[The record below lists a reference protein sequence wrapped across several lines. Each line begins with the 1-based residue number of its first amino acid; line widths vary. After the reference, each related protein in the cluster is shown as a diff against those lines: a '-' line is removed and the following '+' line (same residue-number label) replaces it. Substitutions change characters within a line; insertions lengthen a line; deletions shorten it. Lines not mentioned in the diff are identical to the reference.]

1 MGSICDTN
9 CYKTDDM
16 FRIIGIETIDPGDT
30 LLNFLNAMPGI
41 ENNSRLWM
49 EKFKKDRY
57 DSVIRVLKNDE
68 VWRTYVFHHEYCI
81 HEHQAIRI
89 TDSALE
95 EDFYQTG
102 GATVSVSAIV
112 GKNGSGKSTLLDIMV
127 RLMNNTAYALR
138 TGIDNNGSYQLHFAE
153 CVYVRMFVENHNG
166 SIDVIEQQDHDI
178 KMYHQESG
186 HIIWHYNNSTDEL
199 TWVEHPEYPG
209 IEHCQT
215 ILANLFYS
223 VVVNYSAYAFNIN
236 DYRSEWIDCD
246 EKYIVNEFE
255 GIHLNGNEIARLVD
269 DEADG
274 FVSDEQKCWIGSL
287 FHKNDAYQT
296 PIVLNPYRVRGNID
310 YNKEKALLNE
320 RIFLL
325 LLDNREMIGA
335 ILGGKTPYSYIFR
348 KEEEY
353 LPKAGVEGL
362 FYSKKV
368 FDALNSIN
376 AFELMSEQEII
387 AKTLRLA
394 NNIIDCWERCLGFQ
408 LVRDRAGL
416 HLGQDDDGISA
427 LNYIVYKTVK
437 STYSYSK
444 YRRFKDGVK
453 GEQNLDQLVMTLY
466 CDTTH
471 ITLKLRR
478 ALTYL
483 MFRHYGTERIVNGNE
498 RSNETL
504 LEDFG
509 RIIIR
514 LVDEQEEKINEL
526 KAVRPVDNLF
536 SAEEYAALGL
546 ELRGAWT
553 REELLPTPSMDV
565 TLRLDIG
572 GGEYTGFNLLSSGE
586 KQMIYTLGTT
596 IYQLHHLNSAG
607 AGAISYSNVN
617 LVFDE
622 IDLYFHPEYQKGL
635 VKRIVRMIGKMELN
649 RVQHVNIIFA
659 THSPFILSDIHKNN
673 ILYLDN
679 GRDSSAEVGTNPLGA
694 NINDILCQSFFLSDG
709 FMGDYIKDKLLDFI
723 KYLQGEGRQENDYH
737 WEEWDEDFI
746 HAIGDPFLK
755 EKLRELYGEMPARE
769 RQAQ

>member
-1 MGSICDTN
+1 
-9 CYKTDDM
+9 M
-16 FRIIGIETIDPGDT
+16 FRIIGIETIDPGDA
-30 LLNFLNAMPGI
+30 LLNFLDAMPGI
-41 ENNSRLWM
+41 DDNSRLWM
-49 EKFKKDRY
+49 ENFKKDRY

-68 VWRTYVFHHEYCI
+68 VWRTYVLHHEYCI
-81 HEHQAIRI
+81 REHQAIRL
-89 TDSALE
+89 TDSALK

-102 GATVSVSAIV
+102 GATVSISAIV

-153 CVYVRMFVENHNG
+153 CVYARMFVESHNG
-166 SIDVIEQQDHDI
+166 SIVVIEQQDHDI
-178 KMYHQESG
+178 KMYHQEG
-186 HIIWHYNNSTDEL
+186 GQIIWRYNNLTDEL

-246 EKYIVNEFE
+246 EKYIVDEFE

-310 YNKEKALLNE
+310 YNKEKDLLNE

-353 LPKAGVEGL
+353 LPRAGVDGI

-368 FDALNSIN
+368 YDALNSIN
-376 AFELMSEQEII
+376 AFELMREQEII

-408 LVRDRAGL
+408 LVQNRADM
-416 HLGQDDDGISA
+416 HIGQDDDGISA

-437 STYSYSK
+437 STYSYSI
-444 YRRFKDGVK
+444 YRRFKEGVK
-453 GEQNLDQLVMTLY
+453 REQNLDQLVMTLY

-483 MFRHYGTERIVNGNE
+483 IFRHYGTERIVNGNE

-504 LEDFG
+504 LEDYG

-526 KAVRPVDNLF
+526 RATRPVGNVF
-536 SAEEYAALGL
+536 TAEEYAALNL
-546 ELRGAWT
+546 EPRGSWT

-565 TLRLDIG
+565 TLRLDLG

-622 IDLYFHPEYQKGL
+622 MDLYFHPEYQKGL

>member
-1 MGSICDTN
+1 
-9 CYKTDDM
+9 M
-16 FRIIGIETIDPGDT
+16 FRIIGIETIDPGDA
-30 LLNFLNAMPGI
+30 LLNFLDTMLGI
-41 ENNSRLWM
+41 DDNSRLWM
-49 EKFKKDRY
+49 ENFKKNRY

-68 VWRTYVFHHEYCI
+68 VWRTYVLHHEYCI
-81 HEHQAIRI
+81 REHQAIRL
-89 TDSALE
+89 TDSALK

-102 GATVSVSAIV
+102 GATVSISAIV

-153 CVYVRMFVENHNG
+153 CVYARMFVESHNG
-166 SIDVIEQQDHDI
+166 SIVVIEQQDHDI
-178 KMYHQESG
+178 KMYHQEGG
-186 HIIWHYNNSTDEL
+186 HIIWRYNNLIDEL
-199 TWVEHPEYPG
+199 TWVEHPEYQG
-209 IEHCQT
+209 IEHCQI

-236 DYRSEWIDCD
+236 DYRSEWIDCN
-246 EKYIVNEFE
+246 EKYIIEEYLGEHQDRND
-255 GIHLNGNEIARLVD
+255 IARLVEN
-269 DEADG
+269 DEDG
-274 FVSDEQKCWIGSL
+274 FVLDEERCWIGSL

-310 YNKEKALLNE
+310 YNKEKDLLNE

-348 KEEEY
+348 KEKEY
-353 LPKAGVEGL
+353 LPQAGVDGI

-368 FDALNSIN
+368 YDALNCIN
-376 AFELMSEQEII
+376 AFELMREQEVI

-394 NNIIDCWERCLGFQ
+394 NNIIDCWERCLGFR
-408 LVRDRAGL
+408 LVQNRADM
-416 HLGQDDDGISA
+416 HLGQDDDGIGA
-427 LNYIVYKTVK
+427 LNYIVYKTLK

-444 YRRFKDGVK
+444 YRRFKADVCA
-453 GEQNLDQLVMTLY
+453 EQNLEQLVMTLH
-466 CDTTH
+466 CDTSH

-483 MFRHYGTERIVNGNE
+483 MFRHYGTERMVNGNE

-546 ELRGAWT
+546 EPRGTWT
-553 REELLPTPSMDV
+553 REELLPTPSMNV

-635 VKRIVRMIGKMELN
+635 VKRIVKMIGKMELN

-659 THSPFILSDIHKNN
+659 THSPFILSDVHKNN

-679 GRDSSAEVGTNPLGA
+679 GRDASAEVGTNPLGA

-723 KYLQGEGRQENDYH
+723 KYLQGEERRENDYH

-769 RQAQ
+769 R

>member
-1 MGSICDTN
+1 M
-9 CYKTDDM
+9 
-16 FRIIGIETIDPGDT
+16 
-30 LLNFLNAMPGI
+30 
-41 ENNSRLWM
+41 
-49 EKFKKDRY
+49 
-57 DSVIRVLKNDE
+57 
-68 VWRTYVFHHEYCI
+68 
-81 HEHQAIRI
+81 
-89 TDSALE
+89 
-95 EDFYQTG
+95 
-102 GATVSVSAIV
+102 
-112 GKNGSGKSTLLDIMV
+112 
-127 RLMNNTAYALR
+127 
-138 TGIDNNGSYQLHFAE
+138 
-153 CVYVRMFVENHNG
+153 
-166 SIDVIEQQDHDI
+166 
-178 KMYHQESG
+178 
-186 HIIWHYNNSTDEL
+186 
-199 TWVEHPEYPG
+199 
-209 IEHCQT
+209 
-215 ILANLFYS
+215 
-223 VVVNYSAYAFNIN
+223 
-236 DYRSEWIDCD
+236 
-246 EKYIVNEFE
+246 
-255 GIHLNGNEIARLVD
+255 LNGNEIARLVD
-269 DEADG
+269 DEVEG

-376 AFELMSEQEII
+376 AFELMREQEII

-546 ELRGAWT
+546 EPRGAWT

>member
-1 MGSICDTN
+1 
-9 CYKTDDM
+9 M

-41 ENNSRLWM
+41 NNNSRQWM
-49 EKFKKDRY
+49 EKFKEDRY
-57 DSVIRVLKNDE
+57 ASVIRALKNDE
-68 VWRTYVFHHEYCI
+68 AWRTYVLHHEYCI
-81 HEHQAIRI
+81 HEHQAIRLI
-89 TDSALE
+89 DPALN

-102 GATVSVSAIV
+102 SATVSVSAIV
-112 GKNGSGKSTLLDIMV
+112 GKNGSGKSTLLDIMI

-138 TGIDNNGSYQLHFAE
+138 QGIDNNGSYKLHFAE
-153 CVYVRMFVENHNG
+153 CVYARMFVENHDG
-166 SIDVIEQQDHDI
+166 SIVVIEQQDHDI
-178 KMYHQESG
+178 MMYRQEG
-186 HIIWHYNNSTDEL
+186 HIIWRYNNMADVLS
-199 TWVEHPEYPG
+199 WIEHPEQES
-209 IEHCQT
+209 IAHCQAM
-215 ILANLFYS
+215 LGSLFYS

-246 EKYIVNEFE
+246 EEYIIEEYE
-255 GIHLNGNEIARLVD
+255 GIHLERNEIARLVRN
-269 DEADG
+269 DEDG
-274 FVSDEQKCWIGSL
+274 FVSDEERCWIGSL

-310 YNKEKALLNE
+310 YNKEKDLLNE

-325 LLDNREMIGA
+325 LLDNRDMIGA
-335 ILGGKTPYSYIFR
+335 ILGGKIPYSYIFR

-353 LPKAGVEGL
+353 LPKAGVEGI

-368 FDALNSIN
+368 YDAMNNIN
-376 AFELMSEQEII
+376 VFEGMLEQEII

-394 NNIIDCWERCLGFQ
+394 NSIIDCWERCLGFR
-408 LVRDRAGL
+408 LVQNRGEMHR
-416 HLGQDDDGISA
+416 GQDDDGICA

-437 STYSYSK
+437 STNSYSK
-444 YRRFKDGVK
+444 YNSFKANVRA
-453 GEQNLDQLVMTLY
+453 EENLERLVMTLY
-466 CDTTH
+466 CDTSH

-504 LEDFG
+504 LEDFA
-509 RIIIR
+509 RIITR
-514 LVDEQEEKINEL
+514 LIAEQGVKIEEL
-526 KAVRPVDNLF
+526 KEERPVDNVF
-536 SAEEYAALGL
+536 TAEEYAALDL
-546 ELRGAWT
+546 EPRGPWV

-565 TLRLDIG
+565 TLRLDLG
-572 GGEYTGFNLLSSGE
+572 DGEYTGFNLLSSGE

-635 VKRIVRMIGKMELN
+635 VKRIVEMIGKMELN

-679 GRDSSAEVGTNPLGA
+679 GCDASADVRTNPLGA
-694 NINDILCQSFFLSDG
+694 NINDILCQSFFLNDG
-709 FMGDYIKDKLLDFI
+709 FMGDYIKNKLLDFI
-723 KYLQGEGRQENDYH
+723 KYLQDEERQDNDYH
-737 WEEWDEDFI
+737 WEEREDSFI
-746 HAIGDPFLK
+746 EAIGDPFLR
-755 EKLRELYGEMPARE
+755 EKLREVYSEKLARG
-769 RQAQ
+769 RQNQ

>member
-1 MGSICDTN
+1 
-9 CYKTDDM
+9 M

-526 KAVRPVDNLF
+526 KAVRPVDNLY

-546 ELRGAWT
+546 EPRGAWT

>member
-1 MGSICDTN
+1 
-9 CYKTDDM
+9 M

-30 LLNFLNAMPGI
+30 LLNFLNAMPGN

-186 HIIWHYNNSTDEL
+186 HIIWHYSNSTDEL

-246 EKYIVNEFE
+246 EKYIVDEFE

-376 AFELMSEQEII
+376 AFELMREQEII

-514 LVDEQEEKINEL
+514 LVDEQEEKIDEL

-546 ELRGAWT
+546 EPRGAWT

-679 GRDSSAEVGTNPLGA
+679 GRDSSAEVETNPLGA

>member
-1 MGSICDTN
+1 
-9 CYKTDDM
+9 M

>member
-246 EKYIVNEFE
+246 EKYIVDEFE

-376 AFELMSEQEII
+376 AFELMREQEII

-408 LVRDRAGL
+408 LVRDRADL

-514 LVDEQEEKINEL
+514 LVDEQEEIINEL

-546 ELRGAWT
+546 EPRGAWT

>member
-1 MGSICDTN
+1 
-9 CYKTDDM
+9 M

-376 AFELMSEQEII
+376 AFELMREQEII

-514 LVDEQEEKINEL
+514 LVDEQEEIINEL

-546 ELRGAWT
+546 EPRGAWT

>member
-514 LVDEQEEKINEL
+514 LVDEQEEIINEL

-546 ELRGAWT
+546 EPRGAWT

>member
-1 MGSICDTN
+1 
-9 CYKTDDM
+9 M

-30 LLNFLNAMPGI
+30 LLNFLNAMPRI
-41 ENNSRLWM
+41 DDNSRLWM

-89 TDSALE
+89 TEFALE

-127 RLMNNTAYALR
+127 RLMNNMAYALR

-153 CVYVRMFVENHNG
+153 CVYARMFVENHNG
-166 SIDVIEQQDHDI
+166 SINVIEQQDHDI

-186 HIIWHYNNSTDEL
+186 HIIWRYNNSTDEL
-199 TWVEHPEYPG
+199 TWVEHPEYPE

-246 EKYIVNEFE
+246 EKYIVDEFE

-310 YNKEKALLNE
+310 YNKEKDLLNE

-353 LPKAGVEGL
+353 LPRAGVDGI

-368 FDALNSIN
+368 YDALNSIN
-376 AFELMSEQEII
+376 AFELMREQEII

-408 LVRDRAGL
+408 LVQNRADM

-444 YRRFKDGVK
+444 YRRFKEGVK
-453 GEQNLDQLVMTLY
+453 REQNLDQLVMTLY

-483 MFRHYGTERIVNGNE
+483 IFRHYGTERIVNGNE

-504 LEDFG
+504 LEDYG

-526 KAVRPVDNLF
+526 RTTRPVGNVFTAWEYTALNL
-536 SAEEYAALGL
+536 EP
-546 ELRGAWT
+546 RGSWT

-565 TLRLDIG
+565 TLRLDLG

-635 VKRIVRMIGKMELN
+635 VKRIVKMIGKMELN

-679 GRDSSAEVGTNPLGA
+679 GRDASADVGINPLGA

-723 KYLQGEGRQENDYH
+723 RYLQGGERQEGDFH
-737 WEEWDEDFI
+737 WEEWEERFI
-746 HAIGDPFLK
+746 DAIGDPFLK
-755 EKLRELYGEMPARE
+755 EKIRELYGDMLARE